1 MKVKLIHKIRIDLIM
16 TILLLCQMAYM
27 LIGETVH
34 EWLGTVMFLL
44 FILHQ
49 VLNEQWYK
57 NLLRGNYTPYRVV
70 QLIVILLLLLSMLGL
85 MVSGIILSRVVFAFL
100 PIHGGMGFARTLH
113 MLAAYWG
120 FIFMSIH
127 LGLHWGMILGVLRKR
142 WRMQN
147 PSAIRTWVLRI
158 LAILLSAW
166 GVYAFAKNNI
176 ADYLFL
182 RSQFVFFDVER
193 SLLFFWAEYLAM
205 MGLFVFLAYYLGKGL
220 QKLSKKGRSFGDD
233 H

>member
-1 MKVKLIHKIRIDLIM
+1 M

>member
-1 MKVKLIHKIRIDLIM
+1 M

-49 VLNEQWYK
+49 VLNVQWYQ

-100 PIHGGMGFARTLH
+100 PIHGGMGFARVLH

-142 WRMQN
+142 WGMQT
-147 PSAIRTWVLRI
+147 PSVIRTWGLRI

-193 SLLFFWAEYLAM
+193 SLLLFWAEYLAM

-220 QKLSKKGRSFGDD
+220 QNLSKKGRSFGDD

>member
-1 MKVKLIHKIRIDLIM
+1 M

-34 EWLGTVMFLL
+34 EWLGVVMLLL

-49 VLNEQWYK
+49 VLNVQWYQ

-70 QLIVILLLLLSMLGL
+70 QLIVILLLLLSMMGL

-166 GVYAFAKNNI
+166 GVYAFTKNNI

-193 SLLFFWAEYLAM
+193 SLLLFWAEYLAM

>member
-1 MKVKLIHKIRIDLIM
+1 M

-34 EWLGTVMFLL
+34 EWLGVVMLLL

-49 VLNEQWYK
+49 VLNVQWYQ

-193 SLLFFWAEYLAM
+193 SLLLFWAEYLAM